1 MKIGIV
7 SGGFDPLHSGHID
20 YIFSAS
26 NYCDKLYIGPNSDEW
41 LCRKKGKAFIT
52 WRERAY
58 LIKHLGIKIPFEVL
72 AFEDKDDT
80 AIDLIHQVDNLYKN
94 SNIIFMNGGDRAK
107 NNIPE
112 NNISL
117 SDNENTLS
125 FEFSVGGSNKKN
137 SSSTILDEWKTQKTE
152 RDWGYWRVLD
162 DKQPRFGQKVKE
174 LVIYPKKS
182 LSDQRH
188 KFRSEFWYV
197 LEGKILIEC
206 QWAGSKHGQWQK
218 ILTAHEK
225 YIIPQGVWHKT
236 SNIGKENAHIVE
248 VQYGKKCVEDDIERR
263 KL

>member
-1 MKIGIV
+1 MKIGII

-20 YIFSAS
+20 YIVDASAR
-26 NYCDKLYIGPNSDEW
+26 CDFLYIGPNSDEW
-41 LCRKKGKAFIT
+41 LVRKKGSFFMP
-52 WRERAY
+52 WEERAY
-58 LIKHLGIKIPFEVL
+58 IIRRLKLECDFQVIKFNDDDGSAKHLISMADSSTTGDEIC
-72 AFEDKDDT
+72 
-80 AIDLIHQVDNLYKN
+80 
-94 SNIIFMNGGDRAK
+94 FMNGGDRTTT
-107 NNIPE
+107 NIPE
-112 NNISL
+112 ENMTIS
-117 SDNENTLS
+117 DKNTLS
-125 FEFSVGGSNKKN
+125 FEFGIGGAHKKN

-162 DKQPRFGQKVKE
+162 DKQPRLGQKVKE
-174 LVIYPKKS
+174 LVIYPGKS

-225 YIIPQGVWHKT
+225 YIITQGVWHKT

-248 VQYGKKCVEDDIERR
+248 VQFGERCEESDIERR
-263 KL
+263 